1 LQFNNIDAIAIG
13 HSDGGGAEHKR
24 NAKVL
29 QEFSP
34 FRALDAPLTVV
45 STMIRRTFKGAT
57 VAEDS
62 EQLHVPKSDAPLS

>member
-1 LQFNNIDAIAIG
+1 LEKSLEKNGNLPNT
-13 HSDGGGAEHKR
+13 R

-62 EQLHVPKSDAPLS
+62 EQHHVPKSDAPLGGIQVRQK